1 MADKNLTGEQIQQIL
16 DMFLYKALEPIIK
29 RSRAFD
35 NQIVYILGLITR
47 NRKRK
52 LSSIPREEAIAFL
65 SKALITSFPEEK
77 LTYFRAARIE
87 RNFIHM
93 FVQHYLKHCE
103 GYEEEYQKYL
113 TAKGIQRKYKAKR
126 LDVIAEQLKTDRR
139 SLYVIC
145 INSRKAIDAFYAYRM
160 SVLNQYVKHAGS
172 QAKSFMQA
180 NQKHNYDFH
189 DFRQSILKSI
199 LVGIDKY
206 DSSKGALTSYINW
219 WILNAQTCNVS
230 DYEYGIA
237 YTVPQG
243 HKRKIANKESS
254 DINYSVSLDTLLT
267 KDEEEEGNLH
277 SMISDGTDVLED
289 IHKEQQSKKIQY
301 LVKCLDKSG
310 IVRLSMDI
318 GEFFSKKEFRRMR
331 SIMKKQ
337 KL

>member
-35 NQIVYILGLITR
+35 DQIVYILGLITR

-77 LTYFRAARIE
+77 LNYFRAARIE

-93 FVQHYLKHCE
+93 FIQHYLKRCE
-103 GYEEEYQKYL
+103 GYEIEYQKYL
-113 TAKGIQRKYKAKR
+113 TAKGIQRKLKSKR

-139 SLYVIC
+139 SLYVISL
-145 INSRKAIDAFYAYRM
+145 NSKQALDSFYDYRM
-160 SVLNQYVKHAGS
+160 SVLNQYVKHAGA
-172 QAKSFMQA
+172 QAKSFMQT
-180 NQKHNYDFH
+180 NNKQNYDFF

-254 DINYSVSLDTLLT
+254 DVNYSVSLDTLLT
-267 KDEEEEGNLH
+267 KDDDEDNSLH
-277 SMISDGTDVLED
+277 TLVSDGSDLVED
-289 IHKEQQSKKIQY
+289 IHKEQQSKNVQY

-310 IVRLSMDI
+310 IVRLSLDI
-318 GEFFSKKEFRRMR
+318 GEFFSRKEYRRMKML
-331 SIMKKQ
+331 MKKQ